1 MLPCFSALA
10 LWALPSASKA
20 SNQCVRWLI
29 ALVACSFGYLNHF
42 AFVCVCAYVYL
53 LSHHH
58 HHPPLTLP
66 CHASSPPTLVS
77 SPSLM
82 VAEAGLLLLLFV
94 VTAPPKCVVCFC
106 FWKPVVAL
114 NCCADL
120 LLVTLPWL
128 GFVLFC
134 FVVCSGCSLLLRMV
148 ILRGRVLALQ
158 LVMVHDRAVLS
169 SPPTFFSPPC
179 PVALPLL
186 TTSVCCEAV
195 DDDDGDGGTIPL
207 RPPLLPSGGLLGRGE
222 GERAGLFSWGFGPC
236 FTLGV
241 LAVPT
246 LGVASAIE
254 RSSNSRTRVG
264 CDVLMN
270 FSPVAQGSF
279 ITRGFTPHCVPAF
292 HMPSHHLPLLSLF
305 HSHDVVAVLHQ

>member
-1 MLPCFSALA
+1 MFTFC
-10 LWALPSASKA
+10 
-20 SNQCVRWLI
+20 
-29 ALVACSFGYLNHF
+29 HTTTT
-42 AFVCVCAYVYL
+42 
-53 LSHHH
+53 
-58 HHPPLTLP
+58 PLTLP

-128 GFVLFC
+128 GFVLLC
-134 FVVCSGCSLLLRMV
+134 FVVRSGCSLLLRMV

-195 DDDDGDGGTIPL
+195 DDDDGDGGTIPP